1 VIAITHFEFSG
12 IKLAHIPE
20 KWRSSTSGQR
30 VDSRPENWPA
40 SLVAPANCVFQRNP
54 SVGESMEAG
63 ISEIDAKTTHPM
75 FRGG

>member
-1 VIAITHFEFSG
+1 
-12 IKLAHIPE
+12 
-20 KWRSSTSGQR
+20 
-30 VDSRPENWPA
+30 
-40 SLVAPANCVFQRNP
+40 LVAPANCVFQRNP